1 MNCELCIKQTGVK
14 RMLVLEGIIEEI
26 RFRNESNGYTVAQF
40 NTLDGPM
47 TIVGHIPFINL
58 EETVKV
64 EGELIYHPNYGEQ
77 LSLTSIST
85 VVPSTE
91 KGIENYLSSGL
102 IPHIG
107 PKTAKRIVERFGL
120 DSLEI
125 IQYNPERLKEISG
138 IGDKKLERIIEAY
151 AEQRELRDIMV
162 FLQQYGITVNY
173 GIKIYKKYG
182 NDTIKVLQENPYR
195 LSEDI
200 FGIGFKTADTIAEKM
215 GINKESPYR
224 IEAGVKYII
233 MEFAGN
239 GHCYVP
245 KDELIPQA
253 KKLLEAE
260 DHQIEDGI
268 RTLALRGGVHLI
280 PDGEDILVYY
290 TPFHIAENNVSRKL
304 TELSQV
310 QLEELDVDIE
320 REIKKIQEEENISFA
335 KKQILAI
342 KESLDNGLVVITG
355 GPGTGKTTTI
365 NAIIKIC
372 EDLNLSVLLTAPT
385 GRAAKRMTETTGREA
400 KTIHRLLEYSFME
413 EESMAFGKDED
424 SPIDTDLIIIDE
436 ASMIDILLMNSLV
449 KALKPGTRVV
459 LVGDIDQLPS
469 VGAGN
474 VLKDIIASGVVRV
487 VTLDEIFRQSGES
500 MIIVNAHKINK
511 GEDPILNEKDKDFFF
526 MTRPKTDQILN
537 TIIELCNDRLPTFYG
552 VDKVKDIQVL
562 TPMKKGEVGINSLN
576 KHLQSKLNPKEKGK
590 AEKQIGDDLFRVGDK
605 VMQIKNNYTTEWKI
619 IRNGLEVDSGEGV
632 FNGDFGFIID
642 IDEDDRM
649 IKVLF
654 DDEREVEYD
663 FNQLDELKLAYATTV
678 HKSQGSEFPVVV
690 MPISWGPPM
699 LLTRNLLYTAITR
712 AKKLVV
718 LVGEE
723 RYLSMMIK
731 NNRITKRYSALDKKI
746 RNYMSVFLG

>member
-1 MNCELCIKQTGVK
+1 
-14 RMLVLEGIIEEI
+14 MLILEGVIEEI
-26 RFRNESNGYTVAQF
+26 RFRNEANGYTVAKL
-40 NTLDGPM
+40 NTSDGPV
-47 TIVGHIPFINL
+47 TIVGNTPFINL

-64 EGELIYHPNYGEQ
+64 EGEWIYHPTYGEQ
-77 LSLTSIST
+77 LSFTSIST
-85 VVPSTE
+85 VVPSTL

-107 PKTAKRIVERFGL
+107 PKTAKRIVEKFGL

-138 IGDKKLERIIEAY
+138 IGEKKLEIIVEAY

-173 GIKIYKKYG
+173 GIKIYKNYG
-182 NDTIKVLQENPYR
+182 KDTINIINENPYR

-200 FGIGFKTADTIAEKM
+200 YGIGFKTADKIAAKM

-224 IEAGVKYII
+224 IEAGIKYII

-245 KDELIPQA
+245 KNELISNVS
-253 KKLLEAE
+253 KLLDAE
-260 DHQIEDGI
+260 NNLIEEGI
-268 RTLALRGGVHLI
+268 RNLGLRGNIHLI
-280 PDGEDILVYY
+280 ADNEDTLVYY
-290 TPFHIAENNVSRKL
+290 TPFHMAENNVSRKL
-304 TELSQV
+304 VELSQV
-310 QLEELDVDIE
+310 KLEELEIDVE
-320 REIKKIQEEENISFA
+320 KEIKRIEEQENILFA
-335 KKQILAI
+335 KKQIVAI
-342 KESLDNGLVVITG
+342 KEALENGLVVITG

-372 EDLNLSVLLTAPT
+372 EDMDLSVILAAPT

-424 SPIDTDLIIIDE
+424 SPIDVDLIIIDE
-436 ASMIDILLMNSLV
+436 SSMIDILLMNSLL

-474 VLKDIIASGVVRV
+474 VLGDIIESGVIKVVR
-487 VTLDEIFRQSGES
+487 LDEIFRQSEES

-511 GEDPILNEKDKDFFF
+511 GEEPILNEKDKDFFF
-526 MTRPKTDQILN
+526 LTRNSTDGILE
-537 TIIELCNDRLPTFYG
+537 TVLELCHERLPNFYG
-552 VDKVKDIQVL
+552 VDKVRDIQVL
-562 TPMKKGEVGINSLN
+562 TPMKKGDVGINSLN
-576 KHLQSKLNPKEKGK
+576 KHLQSVLNPKDKSK
-590 AEKQIGDDLFRVGDK
+590 AEKQIGDELFRVGDK

-619 IRNGLEVDSGEGV
+619 VRDGLEVDTGEGV

-642 IDEDDRM
+642 IDEEDRTM
-649 IKVLF
+649 KVLF
-654 DDEREVEYD
+654 DDEKEVEYE
-663 FNQLDELKLAYATTV
+663 FNQLDELRLAYATTV

-712 AKKLVV
+712 AKNLVV

-723 RYLSMMIK
+723 KYLSMMIK

-746 RNYMSVFLG
+746 RNYVSIFMGG

>member
-1 MNCELCIKQTGVK
+1 MLSIEGV
-14 RMLVLEGIIEEI
+14 IEEI
-26 RFRNESNGYTVAQF
+26 RFRNESNGYTVAKL
-40 NTLDGPM
+40 NTSDGLV
-47 TIVGHIPFINL
+47 TIVGYAPFINL

-64 EGELIYHPNYGEQ
+64 EGEWLYHPTYGEQ
-77 LSLTSIST
+77 LSFTSIST
-85 VVPSTE
+85 VVPSTL

-138 IGDKKLERIIEAY
+138 IGEKKLERIVEAY

-173 GIKIYKKYG
+173 GIKIFKNYG
-182 NDTIKVLQENPYR
+182 RDTINIISENPYR

-200 FGIGFKTADTIAEKM
+200 YGIGFKTADKIASKM
-215 GINKESPYR
+215 GINKDSPYR
-224 IEAGVKYII
+224 IEAGIKYII

-245 KDELIPQA
+245 KEELIDNTS
-253 KKLLEAE
+253 KLLDVEPNL
-260 DHQIEDGI
+260 IEEGI
-268 RTLALRGGVHLI
+268 RNLGLRGSVHLI
-280 PDGEDILVYY
+280 TDSEDTYVYY
-290 TPFHIAENNVSRKL
+290 TPFHIAENNVSKKL
-304 TELSQV
+304 VELSQV
-310 QLEELDVDIE
+310 QLEELEIDVE
-320 REIKKIQEEENISFA
+320 KEIKKIEKDENIAFA

-342 KESLDNGLVVITG
+342 KESLENGLVVITG

-372 EDLNLSVLLTAPT
+372 EDLNMSVILAAPT

-400 KTIHRLLEYSFME
+400 KTIHRLLEYSYME
-413 EESMAFGKDED
+413 EESMGFGKDED
-424 SPIDTDLIIIDE
+424 SPIDAELIIIDE
-436 ASMIDILLMNSLV
+436 SSMIDILLMNSLL

-474 VLKDIIASGVVRV
+474 VLKDIIDSGVIKVVR
-487 VTLDEIFRQSGES
+487 LDEIFRQSEES
-500 MIIVNAHKINK
+500 MIIVNAHRINK
-511 GEDPILNEKDKDFFF
+511 GEEPILNEKDKDFFF
-526 MTRPKTDQILN
+526 LTRGTTKGILD
-537 TIIELCNDRLPTFYG
+537 TILELCLERLPTFYG
-552 VDKVKDIQVL
+552 VDKVRDIQVL
-562 TPMKKGEVGINSLN
+562 TPMKKGDVGINSLN
-576 KHLQSKLNPKEKGK
+576 KHLQSILNPKEKSKG
-590 AEKQIGDDLFRVGDK
+590 EKQIGDELFRVGDK
-605 VMQIKNNYTTEWKI
+605 VMQIKNNYSTEWKI
-619 IRNGLEVDSGEGV
+619 IRDGIEVETGEGV
-632 FNGDFGFIID
+632 FNGDFGFIVD
-642 IDEDDRM
+642 IDEEDRTM
-649 IKVLF
+649 KVLF
-654 DDEREVEYD
+654 DDEKEVEYE
-663 FNQLDELKLAYATTV
+663 FNQVDELKLAYATTV

-712 AKKLVV
+712 AKNLVV

-723 RYLSMMIK
+723 KYLSMMIK
-731 NNRITKRYSALDKKI
+731 NNRITRRYSALDKKI
-746 RNYMSVFLG
+746 RNYMTIFMG